1 MTWVNEA
8 SCATRTFATVFI
20 QFLDTFFILRQYIC
34 KQHWIYQTFSFNK
47 LSNML
52 LQTNKINI
60 CHIEI
65 TFCLKTQTPKLVS
78 SHRVVRFSSPY
89 LWAKLTRTHKWDI
102 TLFTQIPPFRHL
114 QQYVVG
120 QSVRWLGFRFMTRD
134 RSGLVVLTVA
144 FSVSSH
150 FHCFC
155 NFFRILSK
163 WWWVIGWVDEIFT

>member
-1 MTWVNEA
+1 MTWVDGA
-8 SCATRTFATVFI
+8 SCATRTFATVFNHFHYTAPI
-20 QFLDTFFILRQYIC
+20 HLQAVLNLPDI
-34 KQHWIYQTFSFNK
+34 SFNK

-52 LQTNKINI
+52 PQTNKINM

-65 TFCLKTQTPKLVS
+65 TFCLKTQTSKLVS

-163 WWWVIGWVDEIFT
+163 WRWVIGWVDEIFT